1 MSVNTSPAIG
11 YAGLP
16 AICAIFAANAP
27 WLVTVITG
35 ILGSTWYAVQLY
47 DRFMKAEAK
56 IAADKVI
63 AEAVIVAKALEK
75 KD

>member
-35 ILGSTWYAVQLY
+35 ILG
-47 DRFMKAEAK
+47 FMKAEAK